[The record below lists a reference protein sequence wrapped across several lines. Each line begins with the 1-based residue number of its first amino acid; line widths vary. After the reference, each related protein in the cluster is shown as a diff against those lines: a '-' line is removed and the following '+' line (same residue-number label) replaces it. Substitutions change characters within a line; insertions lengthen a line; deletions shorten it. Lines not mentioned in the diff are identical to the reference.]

1 MFDDK
6 ETNQLVIRVTQFNM
20 NAPVA
25 QRIERRPPEP
35 GAQVRVL
42 PGAHCRGAYNE
53 TFLVFGAFTES
64 KQVDNCSKKSA
75 GQYTGI
81 SCDRASKCESTETIT
96 D

>member
-6 ETNQLVIRVTQFNM
+6 EIGPIVMRVTQFNM

-64 KQVDNCSKKSA
+64 KQVDNCSKNLPA
-75 GQYTGI
+75 NTREYRVI
-81 SCDRASKCESTETIT
+81 ERANANQLKL
-96 D
+96 